1 MILQNL
7 IRTQL
12 LVAGVGLAILSAGSV
27 RAQEITNTQFAD
39 GPYTE
44 AFTQPVPANPG
55 TVAST
60 DSEAEKTLATT
71 GAVDN
76 PLGNARTE
84 RLYPSERVMWIVV
97 ALIWVSVA
105 LGIFFASLARRFGPS
120 LPSVA
125 SPQLNIKLDL
135 VMPWAKKNGRISAIT
150 I

>member
-1 MILQNL
+1 MNLQNL

-12 LVAGVGLAILSAGSV
+12 LIAGVGLAILSAGSV

-55 TVAST
+55 IVAST

-71 GAVDN
+71 GYVDS
-76 PLGNARTE
+76 PSGNARTE
-84 RLYPSERVMWIVV
+84 RSYRSEGVMWIVV

-120 LPSVA
+120 LPSVG
-125 SPQLNIKLDL
+125 SSQFNI
-135 VMPWAKKNGRISAIT
+135 NST
-150 I
+150 E